1 MKIISLKQLLDAGI
15 FKVYEVELQK
25 NNRTVIHSVLRFT
38 GTICVLPVTKKGT
51 IILERQYRTAL
62 DRYILEIPAGKIDP
76 GEEPETCLHRELE
89 EETGLRAIKFKKC
102 FEGFVTCGYSDEYMN
117 YYVALTEKI
126 PEHER
131 KYFPDPDEEIELIEI
146 TVEKALEMIQTKE
159 IVDSKTISMIYL
171 YASGAINWE

>member
-1 MKIISLKQLLDAGI
+1 MKIVSQKQLLDAGI

-25 NNRTVIHSVLRFT
+25 NDRKVIHSVLRFT

-51 IILERQYRTAL
+51 MILEKQYRTAL

-76 GEEPETCLHRELE
+76 GEEPELCLHRELE

-117 YYVALTEKI
+117 YYIALTENI
-126 PEHER
+126 PENER
-131 KYFPDPDEEIELIEI
+131 KLFPDPDEEIELIEI
-146 TVEKALEMIQTKE
+146 TIEKAMGMISRKE
-159 IVDSKTISMIYL
+159 IVDSKTITMISL
-171 YASGAINWE
+171 YASGSISWE